1 MTDGA
6 GQQVRIDGTTR
17 IEALD
22 VLRGVAI
29 LGILFMNVS
38 QMGGTWAAAH
48 SSQPN
53 LLGWTGLDR
62 IVWSLREVLAT
73 GTARGLLQLLFGAG
87 VVILTDR
94 VAAGSPGWSATARF
108 YWRNSV
114 LLAFG
119 LIHVWILLWAGDIL
133 HVYALCAMIAY
144 PLRRLRPRW
153 LILLAIL
160 LTGYGTFMSFMGV
173 SGAIRGNRDVAAA
186 QIAVAAGRQPTAEQK
201 EAIKGLDGWHQQL
214 ADGRRDHAKEIATR
228 RGSLAGQAQVM
239 RDEWLSRYQ
248 RVRGILMNYTTS
260 LAVILLGAALFK
272 SGILQ
277 GARTPRFYA
286 RMAIG
291 WYALAVPVR
300 AVSTYVAGRVD
311 DTVTIMWAFNEWARI
326 AMTLGHVGLILF
338 LLTTLRGRALLH
350 PLAAAGRTALSIY
363 LLQTVICLWVLYPT
377 WGLGLFGRQGWAGMM
392 LTAAAVDALLLALA
406 VWWVKRFDTAPAE
419 WAWRSL
425 AAGRALPFGRKPM
438 VRVPDAPALPA

>member
-1 MTDGA
+1 
-6 GQQVRIDGTTR
+6 
-17 IEALD
+17 
-22 VLRGVAI
+22 
-29 LGILFMNVS
+29 
-38 QMGGTWAAAH
+38 
-48 SSQPN
+48 
-53 LLGWTGLDR
+53 
-62 IVWSLREVLAT
+62 
-73 GTARGLLQLLFGAG
+73 
-87 VVILTDR
+87 
-94 VAAGSPGWSATARF
+94 
-108 YWRNSV
+108 
-114 LLAFG
+114 
-119 LIHVWILLWAGDIL
+119 
-133 HVYALCAMIAY
+133 
-144 PLRRLRPRW
+144 
-153 LILLAIL
+153 
-160 LTGYGTFMSFMGV
+160 
-173 SGAIRGNRDVAAA
+173 
-186 QIAVAAGRQPTAEQK
+186 
-201 EAIKGLDGWHQQL
+201 
-214 ADGRRDHAKEIATR
+214 
-228 RGSLAGQAQVM
+228 M

-277 GARTPRFYA
+277 GARAPRFYA

>member
-1 MTDGA
+1 MATGA
-6 GQQVRIDGTTR
+6 EAGVRIDGTTR

-53 LLGWTGLDR
+53 LLGWSVLDR
-62 IVWSLREVLAT
+62 IVWAAREVLAT

-94 VAAGSPGWSATARF
+94 VAAGSRAWSATARF
-108 YWRNSV
+108 YWRNTV

-119 LIHVWILLWAGDIL
+119 LIHVWLLLWAGDIL

-160 LTGYGTFMSFMGV
+160 LTGYGTFMSFMGT
-173 SGAIRGNRDVAAA
+173 SGAIRGNADVAAA
-186 QIAVAAGRQPTAEQK
+186 RVRMAEGRAPTPEQK
-201 EAIKGLDGWHQQL
+201 EAIKGLEGWHQQL
-214 ADGRRDHAKEIATR
+214 ADGRREHVTEIATR
-228 RGSLAGQAQVM
+228 RGSLAGQARVM
-239 RDEWLSRYQ
+239 REEWLSRYQ
-248 RVRGILMNYTTS
+248 RLRGILMNYTTS

-272 SGILQ
+272 LGILQ
-277 GARTPRFYA
+277 GARSARFYA

-291 WYALAVPVR
+291 WYALAIPVR
-300 AVSTYVAGRVD
+300 GISTYVAGRVD
-311 DTVTIMWAFNEWARI
+311 DTVTILWAFNEWARI
-326 AMTLGHVGLILF
+326 GMTLGHVGVILF
-338 LLTTLRGRALLH
+338 LLTTLRGRVLLR

-363 LLQTVICLWVLYPT
+363 LLQTVICLWLIYPS
-377 WGLGLFGRQGWAGMM
+377 WGVDQFGRQGWAGMM
-392 LTAAAVDALLLALA
+392 LTAAIVDALLLALA

-425 AAGRALPFGRKPM
+425 AAGRMLPFGRKHAGGLPGG
-438 VRVPDAPALPA
+438 AALPA